1 MSGHP
6 SREALEGFLLS
17 LLPVSEAQAVAG
29 HLLKGCQRCQR
40 DMAMISSTLFDEED
54 TDLEVDLSADLEAAY
69 DRAITL
75 AMSKAVRT
83 VESLNRQR
91 DESSEQVDTLTRE
104 VLAGREVSFDGPISV
119 GLCEALLD
127 RSFELRE
134 SDLKAMLRLAC
145 CAQEIAD
152 RLEHPTYPQGLAF
165 DLRARAW
172 ANLAN
177 AFRLNDEFEPA
188 QKAMKQASEHR
199 VAGTGDPL
207 LHARLSDLAASLEF
221 YLRHFGEALRLL
233 DVAHAIHRRHSGP
246 HEVGRILVLK
256 GLYTGASGDA
266 ATGLQLL
273 AQSLK
278 LLDRMRDPFL
288 SFQALHNILFL
299 RTELGE
305 FEAAERQLRRMQPLY
320 EHYATPLLR
329 IKLIALEG
337 EIMAGLGRL
346 EVAES
351 RLREAQSLY
360 ERSDMGYHA
369 SLASLNLSI
378 VLLRQGR
385 TTEVREI
392 VFAAV
397 GAFQALG
404 IEREARAA
412 VQVLREAQEQDQA
425 TVEVLRLA
433 GRILRRLQRVPSAQ
447 QIVEIL

>member
-17 LLPVSEAQAVAG
+17 LLPASEAQAVAG
-29 HLLKGCQRCQR
+29 HLLKGCQSCQR
-40 DMAMISSTLFDEED
+40 DMAMISSSLFDDGD

-75 AMSKAVRT
+75 ALSKAVHT

-91 DESSEQVDTLTRE
+91 DASAMLVDRLAVE
-104 VLAGREVSFDGPISV
+104 AAAGREIALDGEISI

-134 SDLKAMLRLAC
+134 SDPKTMLRLAR
-145 CAQEIAD
+145 CAQEVGD
-152 RLEHPTYPQGLAF
+152 RLESPAYSQGLAY

-177 AFRLNDEFEPA
+177 ALRLNDDLDTA
-188 QKAMKQASEHR
+188 QDTMKQAWEHR
-199 VAGTGDPL
+199 TAGTGDPL
-207 LHARLSDLAASLEF
+207 LQARLSDLAATLEF
-221 YLRHFGEALRLL
+221 SLRHFGEALRLL
-233 DVAHAIHRRHSGP
+233 DVALAIHRRHSGS
-246 HEVGRILVLK
+246 HEVGRILVLQ
-256 GLYTGASGDA
+256 GLYSGVSGDA
-266 ATGLQLL
+266 TTGLQLL

-278 LLDRMRDPFL
+278 LLDRNRDPFL
-288 SFQALHNILFL
+288 AFQALHNILFL

-329 IKLIALEG
+329 IKLIGLEG
-337 EIMAGLGRL
+337 EIAAGLGNL
-346 EVAES
+346 ELAEL
-351 RLREAQSLY
+351 RLREAQRLY
-360 ERSDMGYHA
+360 EEGEMGY
-369 SLASLNLSI
+369 LASLLSLSLAI

-392 VFAAV
+392 VLTAV

-433 GRILRRLQRVPSAQ
+433 GRILRRLQRVPSAHS
-447 QIVEIL
+447 VDIL